1 VRPSSGSGSPPNRN
15 LMLAAIASATLLN
28 PLNSSMISVALS
40 RINHDFGITFA
51 QGSWIVSAFY
61 LASAIAQPLMGR
73 LSDTYGRKRVFLSGL
88 VISAAASMLAPLSP
102 TFGWLVGFRV
112 LQAAGTSALFPS
124 GAAMIRG
131 HITERQAA
139 ALGVLAVCS
148 STSAAFGPTIGG
160 YLVHYGDWPLVFL
173 VNFPFILFSLTL
185 GWRILP
191 QDPGRPEG
199 VRRNLKRELSGLDP
213 AGILLFAACVVGAL
227 VFLLS
232 LRGEADLF
240 AGGVALAAAILF
252 YLRERSARNPFL
264 DLRGSLAHRE
274 VISVYLQFVL
284 VNVVYYSS
292 FIGMPTYLQDAR
304 HIPADTTGTMMLA
317 LAGSGV
323 VLTPLAARLIDRT
336 GPKPG
341 IVFAALCMLA
351 GSILLFTVPA
361 RGGIPHLIL
370 ALVVLGSAGGF
381 NNLGLQTALYGFVPQ
396 EEVGSASGLFQTSRY
411 LGTILSTSLLGVE
424 FASGVDTPHLHT
436 VALGMAA
443 VAALAL
449 LLALLMRNPGPPE
462 KQQT

>member
-1 VRPSSGSGSPPNRN
+1 
-15 LMLAAIASATLLN
+15 MLAAIAAATLLN
-28 PLNSSMISVALS
+28 PLNSSMIAVALS
-40 RINHDFGITFA
+40 RINHDFGMTFA
-51 QGSWIVSAFY
+51 EGSWIISVFY
-61 LASAIAQPLMGR
+61 LVSAIAQPLMGR
-73 LSDTYGRKRVFLSGL
+73 LSDLYGRKRVFLCGL
-88 VISAAASMLAPLSP
+88 VVSAMASMLAPLSP
-102 TFGWLVGFRV
+102 TFWWLVGFRV
-112 LQAAGTSALFPS
+112 LQAAGTSALFPA
-124 GAAMIRG
+124 GAAMIRE
-131 HITERQAA
+131 HITERQAS
-139 ALGVLAVCS
+139 ALGVLAVFS

-160 YLVHYGDWPLVFL
+160 FLVRYGDWPLVFF
-173 VNFPFILFSLTL
+173 VNLPFIVFSFVL
-185 GWRILP
+185 GWRVLP
-191 QDPGRPEG
+191 ADRQ
-199 VRRNLKRELSGLDP
+199 VRKSERGEFAEELVKLDP
-213 AGILLFAACVVGAL
+213 AGILLFAACVIGAL
-227 VFLLS
+227 LFLLS
-232 LRGEADLF
+232 LRGSPDFPAC
-240 AGGVALAAAILF
+240 GVALAAAGLF
-252 YLRERSARNPFL
+252 YLRERSARSPFL

-274 VISVYLQFVL
+274 VVSVYLQFVL
-284 VNVVYYSS
+284 VNVVYYCS

-323 VLTPLAARLIDRT
+323 VLTPLAARLIDRI

-341 IVFAALCMLA
+341 IIFAALCMVG
-351 GSILLFTVPA
+351 GSILLSTVPA

-370 ALVVLGSAGGF
+370 ALVILGSAGGF